1 MFPLLS
7 TVFAQAAAPN
17 PFSKATFTTLE
28 GSIAPNFRFAGAN
41 VSAFFTGQY
50 GISTLV
56 FFIAGAI
63 IVLYSISAGLGL
75 MMSRGDPAAVNSSK
89 QKLTN
94 AIVGFIIV
102 FCAYWIVQI
111 VGLVLGA
118 QGILQTF

>member
-17 PFSKATFTTLE
+17 PFTKATFTTLE
-28 GSIAPNFRFAGAN
+28 QSIPGFRFAGGN
-41 VSAFFTGQY
+41 ISAFFTGQY

-102 FCAYWIVQI
+102 FSAYWVVQI

>member
-1 MFPLLS
+1 MIAMLS
-7 TVFAQAAAPN
+7 TVLAQVAAPN
-17 PFSKATFTTLE
+17 PFTKDTFTTLE
-28 GSIAPNFRFAGAN
+28 GSIPGFRFAGGN

-56 FFIAGAI
+56 FFVAGAI
-63 IVLYSISAGLGL
+63 IVLYSISAGIGL
-75 MMSRGDPAAVNSSK
+75 MLSQGDPSAVSANK

-111 VGLVLGA
+111 VGLILGA
-118 QGILQTF
+118 QGILDTF

>member
-7 TVFAQAAAPN
+7 TVFAQAGAPN
-17 PFSKATFTTLE
+17 PFTKATFTTLE
-28 GSIAPNFRFAGAN
+28 GSIPGFRFAGGN

>member
-1 MFPLLS
+1 MFSILL
-7 TVFAQAAAPN
+7 AQATAPN
-17 PFSKATFTTLE
+17 PFDKNTFNTLE
-28 GSIAPNFRFAGAN
+28 KSIPGFRFAGGN
-41 VSAFFTGQY
+41 ISDVFTGQY

-63 IVLYSISAGLGL
+63 IVLYSISAGIGL
-75 MMSRGDPAAVNSSK
+75 MLSQGDPSAVNANK

-111 VGLVLGA
+111 VGLILGA
-118 QGILQTF
+118 QGITQTF